1 MSANHLH
8 ACPQCDALHI
18 DVDLQAGESAV
29 CGQCASVLDKASSL
43 TVSGWLALVLG
54 AIILFLSANVA
65 PVVHITLQGHH
76 ISPNFPEAIALSWQQ
91 GHYSLAVMGGLLG
104 VVFPL
109 LMLLFRFWALLV
121 IRSGRTPLDFALGLR
136 VLGILQHWSL
146 VPVVFLAMIVALVKF
161 AGLAQVEP
169 AYGLWAYAALM
180 LVYTSAS
187 RLTVQKL
194 WNLAAEKGMVLLS
207 VPVDSD
213 DYIGCS
219 VCGLVQTTPE
229 DGDQCLRCNA
239 ALHKRKPDMQNRAW
253 AFLLTAMLLYLPA
266 NILPIMVL
274 NTPMGSSSHTILGGV
289 IELWESNSADLA
301 LIVFTASIVVPFT
314 KFVAMVVLLSGAHH
328 WKGRVVQRQRTRI
341 YELVEFIGQW
351 SMLDVFVVLLLGA
364 MGNFP
369 GLSQII
375 PGTAALSFGLVV
387 VLTMLSALSFDPR
400 VGWDSRTAQQRPI
413 KAIRES
419 SDLKVE

>member
-1 MSANHLH
+1 MNHLH
-8 ACPQCDALHI
+8 ACPQCDALHT

-54 AIILFLSANVA
+54 AIILFLSANIA
-65 PVVHITLQGHH
+65 PVVHITLQGHR

-91 GHYSLAVMGGLLG
+91 GHYSLAILGGLLG

-109 LMLLFRFWALLV
+109 LMLLYRLWALLV
-121 IRSGRTPLDFALGLR
+121 IRSGRLPLDFSLGLR

-161 AGLAQVEP
+161 AGLAQVAP
-169 AYGLWAYAALM
+169 AYGLWAYAVLM

-187 RLTVQKL
+187 RLNVQKL
-194 WNLAAEKGMVLLS
+194 WNMAAEKGMVIAS
-207 VPVDSD
+207 APMNSD
-213 DYIGCS
+213 DFIGCS
-219 VCGLVQTTPE
+219 ACGLVQTPDE
-229 DGDQCLRCNA
+229 DAPCLRCNA
-239 ALHKRKPDMQNRAW
+239 TLHKRKPDMQNRAW
-253 AFLLTAMLLYLPA
+253 AFLATAMLLYIPA

-274 NTPMGSSSHTILGGV
+274 ITPMGASSHTILGGV
-289 IELWESNSADLA
+289 IELWEGGSADLA

-314 KFVAMVVLLSGAHH
+314 KFVALVVLLCGAHR

-364 MGNFP
+364 MANFP

-375 PGTAALSFGLVV
+375 PGSAALSFGLVV

-400 VGWDSRTAQQRPI
+400 VGWDARTTQQRAV
-413 KAIRES
+413 KAIREN

>member
-1 MSANHLH
+1 MSVNHLH
-8 ACPQCDALHI
+8 ACPLCDALHT

-29 CGQCASVLDKASSL
+29 CGQCATVLDKASSL
-43 TVSGWLALVLG
+43 TVSGWLALVVG
-54 AIILFLSANVA
+54 AIILFLSANLA
-65 PVVHITLQGHH
+65 PVVHITLQGHR

-91 GHYSLAVMGGLLG
+91 GHYSLAIMGGLLG

-121 IRSGRTPLDFALGLR
+121 IRSGRLPLDFALGLR
-136 VLGILQHWSL
+136 VLGVLQHWSL

-161 AGLAQVEP
+161 AGLAQVAP

-187 RLTVQKL
+187 RLNVQKL
-194 WNLAAEKGMVLLS
+194 WNMAAEKGMVLHS
-207 VPVDSD
+207 VPVNHD

-219 VCGLVQTTPE
+219 ACGLVQPSAE
-229 DGDQCLRCNA
+229 GEACLRCNA
-239 ALHKRKPDMQNRAW
+239 TLHKRKLDMKNRAW

-274 NTPMGSSSHTILGGV
+274 TTPMGSSSHTILGGV

-301 LIVFTASIVVPFT
+301 IIVFTASIVVPFT
-314 KFVAMVVLLSGAHH
+314 KFVALVVLLCGVHK
-328 WKGRVVQRQRTRI
+328 WKGRVLQRQRTRI

-387 VLTMLSALSFDPR
+387 VLTMLSALCFDSR
-400 VGWDSRTAQQRPI
+400 VGWDARTAQLKTASITRNNN
-413 KAIRES
+413 
-419 SDLKVE
+419 DLKVE

>member
-1 MSANHLH
+1 MNHLH
-8 ACPQCDALHI
+8 ACPQCDALHT

-54 AIILFLSANVA
+54 AIILFLSANLA
-65 PVVHITLQGHH
+65 PVVHITLQGHR

-109 LMLLFRFWALLV
+109 LMLLYRLWALLV
-121 IRSGRTPLDFALGLR
+121 IRSGRLPLDFSLGLR
-136 VLGILQHWSL
+136 VLGVLQHWSL

-161 AGLAQVEP
+161 AGLAQVAP

-187 RLTVQKL
+187 RLNVQKL
-194 WNLAAEKGMVLLS
+194 WDMAAEKGMVMAS
-207 VPVDSD
+207 APVNSGDF
-213 DYIGCS
+213 IGCS
-219 VCGLVQTTPE
+219 ACGLVQTPDE
-229 DGDQCLRCNA
+229 GAPCLRCNA
-239 ALHKRKPDMQNRAW
+239 TLHKRKPDMQNRAW
-253 AFLLTAMLLYLPA
+253 AFLLTAMLLYVPA

-274 NTPMGSSSHTILGGV
+274 TTPLGSSSHTILGGV
-289 IELWESNSADLA
+289 IELWESDSADLA

-314 KFVAMVVLLSGAHH
+314 KFVALVVLLCGAHR

-375 PGTAALSFGLVV
+375 PGSAALSFGLVV

-400 VGWDSRTAQQRPI
+400 VGWDARTAQQRSMQ
-413 KAIRES
+413 AVREN